1 MGESPRPV
9 FDQGLFLT
17 HFNKGREAYDAKHY
31 DDAARELE
39 EAYLLR
45 PRDPKVLN
53 LLGLVYFKQERF
65 EKAEEVYRKLISDS
79 PEAHTL
85 HYNLGLIHF
94 KLNRLE
100 ESESAFIKAQELT
113 EENPKISFYL
123 GSIYERQR
131 RFQDAIYHYRQAGA
145 NIMVRRVEDK
155 LAATR
160 PVAGALSAPSPASA
174 SLAPPTDTARYRADE
189 VRDAIRRAEQALANA
204 RLRPVGE
211 PVLAGDAAR
220 SPTSETARFRVGD
233 VTLPGTRPI
242 DPPSAG
248 ASEPGTQPVRLAS
261 ERFRLLENALLEVSV
276 ETRVFI
282 KPGTVYS
289 YLGALTFWVKERRG
303 AGHSALAI
311 VTGKGRVLLK
321 DKDRQV
327 TFLQVESGQCVEP
340 AHLLACEDTLTPR
353 YLRVGDGE
361 QSVEFLSLEGR
372 GLVALSVSS
381 RPLSL
386 MVTPELP
393 VSLPAAS
400 LITWNGALKPY
411 LASDPQPAEGGTP
424 GRPAWIRLEG
434 DGRVLV
440 EQTPA

>member
-1 MGESPRPV
+1 MGEPARPV

-85 HYNLGLIHF
+85 YYNLGLIHF

-100 ESESAFIKAQELT
+100 ESESAFIKAQELS

-160 PVAGALSAPSPASA
+160 PVAGALVPPAPA
-174 SLAPPTDTARYRADE
+174 LTPPTDTARYRADE

-204 RLRPVGE
+204 RLKPVGE
-211 PVLAGDAAR
+211 PVLAREAVR
-220 SPTSETARFRVGD
+220 SPTSETARFRGGD
-233 VTLPGTRPI
+233 VTLPGTRSVLPGGQ
-242 DPPSAG
+242 SQ
-248 ASEPGTQPVRLAS
+248 EPGTQPVRLAS

-276 ETRVFI
+276 DTRVFI

-289 YLGALTFWVKERRG
+289 YLGALTFWVKERRA

-340 AHLLACEDTLTPR
+340 GHLLACEDTLTPR
-353 YLRVGDGE
+353 YLRVGEGE
-361 QSVEFLSLEGR
+361 QGVEVLSLEGR

-386 MVTPELP
+386 LVTAELP

-411 LASDPQPAEGGTP
+411 LASDPQPQDGGA
-424 GRPAWIRLEG
+424 PAGPIWIRLEG
-434 DGRVLV
+434 EGHVLV